1 MLENQEPKGWQDLSY
16 PKAKGKNLTIYK
28 KPVCVLID
36 VSQLLDYIDGNKT
49 LFSRFWFLDKYD
61 ILSQTLNYGP
71 NSIME
76 FLDPI
81 FHGLFSFYY
90 SHYNE
95 LEMDDDF
102 IFMVESVS
110 IVGSDVIHQKLTENK
125 KIKYD
130 PNINGIEFIKW
141 VDKKTAL
148 IGITHAARPREYN
161 ISEDSLS
168 I

>member
-1 MLENQEPKGWQDLSY
+1 MKVP
-16 PKAKGKNLTIYK
+16 KGKNLILYK
-28 KPVCVLID
+28 KPVCVLVD
-36 VSQLLDYIDGNKT
+36 VSQLLDYLDGNKT
-49 LFSRFWFLDKYD
+49 LFNELPFLDRYD

-95 LEMDDDF
+95 LEMNDDF

-110 IVGSDVIHQKLTENK
+110 MVGSDIIHEKLTENK

-130 PNINGIEFIKW
+130 PNINGIEFVKW
-141 VDKKTAL
+141 VDKKTVL
-148 IGITHAARPREYN
+148 LGITHGIKPREYN
-161 ISEDSLS
+161 ISEDSVP